1 MLKIKFVNSSAH
13 LKRLQAPKNFGE
25 QNSVWYNYG
34 IIINKITKKFKNDKI
49 KIKLTAY

>member
-25 QNSVWYNYG
+25 QNSVCYNYE
-34 IIINKITKKFKNDKI
+34 IIINKKTKKSKNEKI
-49 KIKLTAY
+49 KIKFNAY